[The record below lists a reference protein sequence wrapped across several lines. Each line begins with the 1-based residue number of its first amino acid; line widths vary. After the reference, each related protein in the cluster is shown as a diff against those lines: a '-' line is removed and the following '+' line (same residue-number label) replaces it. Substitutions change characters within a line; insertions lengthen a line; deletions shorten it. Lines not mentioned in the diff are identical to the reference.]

1 MKQFY
6 FLKFVMTP
14 GIILMSVITVYCQNG
29 RLSGTVTDEADH
41 PLVGANVSLNGTS
54 LATRTD
60 EAGHYELTGMSS
72 GTQTLVFSY
81 VGYEESIRTIEVGI
95 DMEVNIQMMP
105 VSTELSQVVVVG
117 YGTQRKRDVT
127 GAVSTIS
134 NADLNQGPVT
144 NPLQQIAGRAAGV
157 NVSQTGSEPGGT
169 PSVRIRGIGSLIG
182 GNDPLVVIDGI
193 QGNMDLLRQVPTSE
207 IDRVDIL
214 KDASA
219 TAIYGSR
226 GAPGVIIITTKAGRE
241 GTASI
246 EYSGISSIDLIPKQL
261 AMLDANQWWQQ
272 GQLYG
277 VPASANHGSN
287 TDWFDIL
294 SRHGSTHNH
303 ALSIGGGTQSFNYR
317 ASLNAITQNGIVINS
332 DNQQYIGRIQATQK
346 ALDDKL
352 SITASLSSTVNN
364 TQGSP
369 NSVGRAAFTSNLISN
384 SYVSRPTDPVFD
396 TDGSYYTDINVFQ
409 YINPY
414 AVAQTVVNE
423 GTTNNLFGSLRAD
436 LELYRGLT
444 AGVFGSWRKTDRSW
458 GYFLPASSTV
468 TSAIDQQGIANINNN
483 RQNEKLLN
491 LSLNF
496 KRTFGQHAIDII
508 GAYEWQNQLYQGNF
522 AQARG
527 FINDIATYNA
537 LQLGDLTSVL
547 PGDFSSYKNDRSLV
561 SFFGRVNYSFLNR
574 YLLTASF
581 RRDGSTVFGA
591 SHKWG
596 NFPSASVAWQI
607 HEEPFMQEQHVFS
620 NLKLRVGYGVT
631 GNQQG
636 LNPQSSIELVGYAG
650 QTYFGGEQ
658 ITNYAISQNAN
669 SDLRWETKYQTNIGL
684 DFGILNG
691 RLNGTFEAF
700 TATTKNLLFNYT
712 VPQPP
717 YPFGSIRANVGS
729 LRNRGLEASL
739 SYEVISNSNTSLT
752 LAVNGSLLDN
762 KVLNLSG
769 EINGVPLM
777 TNYISWGPNSYLIEG
792 KPIGTFN
799 ILAHAGKDENNKE
812 LVVDQDS
819 DGNIDQGSR
828 SPDRILS
835 GSALPTYAFA
845 FTPSL
850 TYKNFDVAM
859 VWRGTG
865 GHKIYNN
872 IRRDLSLFENLGRA
886 NVLESAIPLGLYTT
900 AYGSDLWLED
910 GTFLRLENVS
920 MGYRFNVTNIKYIS
934 ALRVSLTGNNLAL
947 FTNYSGIDPE
957 LNVSGGNG
965 FGGDGGI
972 YPRVRSIAVG
982 FNLILK

>member
-6 FLKFVMTP
+6 FLKYVVPLCIVFSSAVTAF
-14 GIILMSVITVYCQNG
+14 CQSG
-29 RLSGTVTDEADH
+29 SMSGTIRDEANQ
-41 PLVGANVSLNGTS
+41 PLVGASVVLQETS

-60 EAGHYELTGMSS
+60 VAGRYHFTGLAA
-72 GTQTLVFSY
+72 GKHTLVVSY
-81 VGYEESIRTIEVGI
+81 IGYQEVTQEVEVGV
-95 DMEVNIQMMP
+95 DTEVDIQMTP
-105 VSTELSQVVVVG
+105 SSTELSQVVVIG

-127 GAVSTIS
+127 GAVSTITS
-134 NADLNQGPVT
+134 ADLNQGPVT

-157 NVSQTGSEPGGT
+157 NVSQTGSEPGGA

-193 QGNMDLLRQVPTSE
+193 QGNMDLLRQVPATE
-207 IDRVDIL
+207 IERVDIL

-241 GTASI
+241 GVASV
-246 EYSGISSIDLIPKQL
+246 EYNATSSIDLIPNQL
-261 AMLDANQWWQQ
+261 DMLDANQWWQQ

-277 VPASANHGSN
+277 VSASANHGSN

-294 SRHGSTHNH
+294 TRHGSTHNH
-303 ALSIGGGTQSFNYR
+303 ALSIGGGTRLLNYR
-317 ASLNAITQNGIVINS
+317 ASLNAITQEGIVINS
-332 DNQQYIGRIQATQK
+332 NNQQYIGRIQATQK
-346 ALDDKL
+346 ALDEKL
-352 SITASLSSTVNN
+352 SITVNLSSTVNN

-396 TDGSYYTDINVFQ
+396 TDGSYYADVNVFQ

-436 LELYRGLT
+436 LELYKGLT
-444 AGVFGSWRKTDRSW
+444 AGVFGSWRKVDHSW
-458 GYFLPASSTV
+458 GYFLPALSTV
-468 TSAIDQQGIANINNN
+468 TAAIDQQGIANITNN
-483 RQNEKLLN
+483 RQNEKLLD
-491 LSLNF
+491 LSLNY
-496 KRTFGQHAIDII
+496 KRTFTQHAVDII
-508 GAYEWQNQLYQGNF
+508 GVYEWQNQLYQGNF
-522 AQARG
+522 AQSRG

-537 LQLGDLTSVL
+537 LQLGDLTNVL

-561 SFFGRVNYSFLNR
+561 SFFGRVNYSFLDR

-591 SHKWG
+591 NHKWG

-607 HEEPFMQEQHVFS
+607 DEEPFMQGQRVFS
-620 NLKLRVGYGVT
+620 SLKLRGGYGVT

-636 LNPQSSIELVGYAG
+636 LFPQNAVELVGYAG

-669 SDLRWETKYQTNIGL
+669 ADLRWETKYQTNVGL
-684 DFGILNG
+684 DFEVLDG
-691 RLNGTFEAF
+691 RLSGTFDAYS
-700 TATTKNLLFNYT
+700 ATTKNLLFNYT

-717 YPFGSIRANVGS
+717 YPFGSIMANVGS
-729 LRNRGLEASL
+729 LRNRGLEVSL
-739 SYEVISNSNTSLT
+739 SYEVISNDNASLT

-769 EINGVPLM
+769 EINGVPLI
-777 TNYISWGPNSYLIEG
+777 TNYIPWGPNSYLIEG
-792 KPIGTFN
+792 EAIGTFN
-799 ILAHAGKDENNKE
+799 ILQHAGKDENNQE
-812 LVVDQDS
+812 LVVDQD
-819 DGNIDQGSR
+819 GNGIIDQGGR
-828 SPDRILS
+828 SPDRLFN

-845 FTPSL
+845 FTPAF
-850 TYKNFDVAM
+850 TYKNFDASM

-865 GHKIYNN
+865 GHK
-872 IRRDLSLFENLGRA
+872 S
-886 NVLESAIPLGLYTT
+886 
-900 AYGSDLWLED
+900 
-910 GTFLRLENVS
+910 
-920 MGYRFNVTNIKYIS
+920 
-934 ALRVSLTGNNLAL
+934 
-947 FTNYSGIDPE
+947 
-957 LNVSGGNG
+957 
-965 FGGDGGI
+965 
-972 YPRVRSIAVG
+972 
-982 FNLILK
+982 